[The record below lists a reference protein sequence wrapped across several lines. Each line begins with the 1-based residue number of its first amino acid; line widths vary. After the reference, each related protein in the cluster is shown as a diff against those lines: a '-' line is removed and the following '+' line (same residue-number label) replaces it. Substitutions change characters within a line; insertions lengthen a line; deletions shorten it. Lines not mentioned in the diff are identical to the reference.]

1 MKKIVLVAVVAGVAF
16 FGWRSVSR
24 WRARTA
30 YEGFAEAW
38 THGNMVEARKYGT
51 EECARHALQD
61 ASLRGLQ
68 SGSAMEAFRG
78 TRYRYEKETVSDA
91 GDLEL
96 EVHQTI
102 FFDPPGI
109 TSAIGGAM
117 FTGIHHSAKLRN
129 DSDGWKVV
137 AFEPRY
143 IDMGPLRKR

>member
-1 MKKIVLVAVVAGVAF
+1 MKRIVVLIVLAAVAF

-38 THGNMVEARKYGT
+38 THGNMADAKKYGT
-51 EECARHALQD
+51 EECARHALEK
-61 ASLRGLQ
+61 ASLRGLE
-68 SGSAMEAFRG
+68 SGQAMEAFRG
-78 TRYRYEKETVSDA
+78 TRYRYEKESRSDS
-91 GDLEL
+91 GELEL

-117 FTGIHHSAKLRN
+117 YTGIHHSATLRN
-129 DSDGWKVV
+129 GPGGWQVV

>member
-1 MKKIVLVAVVAGVAF
+1 MKRIVLLIVLAGAAF
-16 FGWRSVSR
+16 LGWRSVSR

-38 THGNMVEARKYGT
+38 THGNMAEAKRYGT
-51 EECARHALQD
+51 DDCARHALEA
-61 ASLRGLQ
+61 ASLRGLE
-68 SGSAMEAFRG
+68 SGRAMEAFRG
-78 TRYRYEKETVSDA
+78 TRYRYEKESRSES

-117 FTGIHHSAKLRN
+117 YTGIHHSATLRKT
-129 DSDGWKVV
+129 SGAWQVV

-143 IDMGPLRKR
+143 VDMGPVRRR